1 MNLDDNSNLKPAVPS
16 SNMAEV
22 NVGNLFQW
30 KRPRWKAGGHGSGSK
45 QQQEQQHL
53 NNAGGGPSG
62 SGNGASSFGGIGG
75 GISGMTGGGGGGGI
89 SGPSTPGFGTAIN
102 TIRPMPHSMPLSM
115 SSPGTGSG
123 LHTNSPAQSTTPG
136 GGAGSGVPA
145 AERPLHT
152 LQSPA
157 RVSKSR
163 HRSSAATSSLSSSS
177 SVATIKSLVSASSSL
192 TSISRSNPSDI
203 GSSSSASHSSGSLNP
218 ATSHLLANSSSPPSA
233 VAIDNSGPNSRSS
246 SSSSIA
252 GISSAANIT
261 TSASASASRDQT
273 KTVSTLDLIEM
284 DNPNFSFWGPDLVP
298 LPSRFARIKRNLI
311 AGNEAALEA
320 SWIRIIAAL
329 NAEVEHIE
337 GLGSHLIPS
346 IEFSEI
352 ENPSQTARFGRDL
365 KRYGVGVVRGVVPR
379 VDADIAVRETV
390 RYLQTNHDSKPP
402 PLPQDPTCFDFF
414 WTPAQVH
421 TRAHPSV
428 LRCQRFMMGL
438 WGTTR
443 EDRLVIKYPISYADR
458 IRIHA
463 PTMAS
468 GTPEAPSRG
477 SEFSSPNG
485 IHGPVAPP
493 KSADDWL
500 SAIQSSGIIAQVD
513 NGSLERWEPDG
524 YQREG
529 TYNEVFKG
537 NWEDYDPWECSGRST
552 ASSDLYNGYGACSIF
567 RMFQGL
573 VALSAIEPGMI
584 RLLPSPRLVTA
595 YFLLRPFFSPR
606 TPPPTAR
613 EGPEW
618 EAFLSP
624 SNWSLDREQNSYV
637 HGAVPGHAQ
646 RVTELWHPHLQ
657 LRRSMITLP
666 TLQAGDYIMW
676 HPDLAYH
683 ISSSGAGL
691 RSPIY
696 GRPDEVSMLVYVP
709 AAPLTQNNAL
719 YLARQRKAFLR
730 GQPGPDFDST
740 GSGLESEAPQTAR
753 LGEKDIAE
761 IGGTAGLQA
770 MGLAMYESAGTP
782 PPETKD
788 KAKARDGDVE
798 MDEAETKSISSSSST
813 THAEAEVIRLANI
826 ILFPDKAMMGFP

>member
-1 MNLDDNSNLKPAVPS
+1 
-16 SNMAEV
+16 
-22 NVGNLFQW
+22 
-30 KRPRWKAGGHGSGSK
+30 
-45 QQQEQQHL
+45 
-53 NNAGGGPSG
+53 
-62 SGNGASSFGGIGG
+62 
-75 GISGMTGGGGGGGI
+75 
-89 SGPSTPGFGTAIN
+89 
-102 TIRPMPHSMPLSM
+102 MPHSMPLSM

-192 TSISRSNPSDI
+192 TGISRSNPSDI
-203 GSSSSASHSSGSLNP
+203 GSSSSASHSSSSLNP

-402 PLPQDPTCFDFF
+402 PLPQDPTCFDFSGRR
-414 WTPAQVH
+414 PRC
-421 TRAHPSV
+421 TR
-428 LRCQRFMMGL
+428 
-438 WGTTR
+438 
-443 EDRLVIKYPISYADR
+443 DRLVIKYPISYADR

-584 RLLPSPRLVTA
+584 R
-595 YFLLRPFFSPR
+595 

-657 LRRSMITLP
+657 LRRSMVTLP